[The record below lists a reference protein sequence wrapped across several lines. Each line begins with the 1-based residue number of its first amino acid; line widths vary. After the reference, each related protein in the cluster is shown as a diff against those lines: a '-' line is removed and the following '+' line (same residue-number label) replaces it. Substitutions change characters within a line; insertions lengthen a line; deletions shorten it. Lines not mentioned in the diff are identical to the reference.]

1 MGKKGKWH
9 EKLRELQFEPT
20 RLQNQVIAAGLMVL
34 VIF

>member
-9 EKLRELQFEPT
+9 EKLHELQIELT
-20 RLQNQVIAAGLMVL
+20 RLQNQVIAAGLKVL